1 MKKEKTKIREF
12 LDVINDVKKVFE
24 ENTNSIP
31 ANEVEKVNMLFSE
44 AEELI
49 LKVRHAVK
57 MISFFII
64 VLFLFIISMGIFGT
78 IDYNTINN
86 DNYEKTLIISKLE
99 SSNRMLNKYIWG
111 EKAKDIKQKDTIT
124 KFTYIIDNKGNVIT
138 YFDLNKS
145 NDSLRNINYKKTEII
160 GDLESS
166 NDMLGKYLW
175 GEKSKYIKQ
184 KDTIKA
190 YSYIVDNKGNV
201 IPYFDLNK
209 IKDSLRNINYNQE
222 IEIGKLKNTLDAIK
236 KYYGISINSKDNII
250 APKLDSALMIYPHY
264 KDKLK
269 YDNIKKTWV
278 IMLPEVKLQ

>member
-1 MKKEKTKIREF
+1 
-12 LDVINDVKKVFE
+12 
-24 ENTNSIP
+24 
-31 ANEVEKVNMLFSE
+31 
-44 AEELI
+44 
-49 LKVRHAVK
+49 
-57 MISFFII
+57 
-64 VLFLFIISMGIFGT
+64 MGIFGT